1 MIFVV
6 STIKKSCERVS
17 LLWNHD
23 NPYIAFSPTNRPRTF
38 WCTTTIKTGISDLP
52 QTGGHS
58 LISKFNDTVLPVF
71 DKHVQNNNDNNN
83 NNKDVQTMAINSKL
97 VNKVL
102 KTRTKES
109 KKLFRFWKRD
119 HRVVFD
125 NIKFWKTIGLFSRRR
140 LFTENLLFWIIATWL
155 LVKARN

>member
-23 NPYIAFSPTNRPRTF
+23 NPDIAFSPTNRPRTF

-52 QTGGHS
+52 QTDGHS

-71 DKHVQNNNDNNN
+71 DKHAQNNNNNNN
-83 NNKDVQTMAINSKL
+83 NNKDVQTMAINSEL

-125 NIKFWKTIGLFSRRR
+125 NIKFWKTTGLFSWRR
-140 LFTENLLFWIIATWL
+140 LFTENLLFWIITTWL
-155 LVKARN
+155 LVKTRN